1 MTAFVNSIPLSLW
14 VLFTAVISMLGGAY
28 LSRKKDSA
36 EMTTKNIEGAQ
47 MIWDKYDRDI
57 ARLTNRV
64 ASLEHNEAMNDHR
77 MREMEIAQ
85 GTLKEELRQKN
96 DKIQELLAQIENG
109 SSPELRAKE

>member
-1 MTAFVNSIPLSLW
+1 MMEWISSPP
-14 VLFTAVISMLGGAY
+14 VIFILNGVALALVGVWF
-28 LSRKKDSA
+28 SRKKDSA

-109 SSPELRAKE
+109 SSPELRAKD